1 MGLLFESI
9 LLFSLAVLIILVGML
24 VYYFKKR
31 IVDIEHKNAKCF
43 EIVQD
48 LYMQQMQLK
57 KDVFAVLFREQE
69 EVFTQTQHLEGT
81 LNERTLNERTL
92 NERTLND
99 RIHVELSESE
109 DDSDDDEESDDE
121 SDDDESSHD
130 ESSRDESSRD
140 ESSQKI
146 KIVNVDLSYPEEC
159 DISIDDESESEDE
172 IIDEPESEIVSLNN
186 QEPIVVNKVE
196 DTRKPVSKED
206 LQKMSPAT
214 LKSLLISKGGN
225 AETVNKLKKKDLV
238 DMLL

>member
-48 LYMQQMQLK
+48 VYMQQMQLK
-57 KDVFAVLFREQE
+57 KDVFAVLFRKQE
-69 EVFTQTQHLEGT
+69 EVFTQTQHLPEERT

-92 NERTLND
+92 NER
-99 RIHVELSESE
+99 IHVELSESE
-109 DDSDDDEESDDE
+109 DDSDSESDDSE
-121 SDDDESSHD
+121 TDDDDNESN
-130 ESSRDESSRD
+130 RDESNRD
-140 ESSQKI
+140 ESNQKI

-159 DISIDDESESEDE
+159 DISIDEESESEDE
-172 IIDEPESEIVSLNN
+172 IVDEPESEIVSLNN

-196 DTRKPVSKED
+196 ETRKPVSKED

-214 LKSLLISKGGN
+214 LKSLLVSKGVP
-225 AETVNKLKKKDLV
+225 AETANKLKKKELV

>member
-48 LYMQQMQLK
+48 VYMQQMQLK

-69 EVFTQTQHLEGT
+69 EVFTQTQEDREQVVK
-81 LNERTLNERTL
+81 ERIR
-92 NERTLND
+92 
-99 RIHVELSESE
+99 VELSESE
-109 DDSDDDEESDDE
+109 DE
-121 SDDDESSHD
+121 SDDDESDDSDDDESNHD
-130 ESSRDESSRD
+130 ESN
-140 ESSQKI
+140 QKI

-159 DISIDDESESEDE
+159 DINIDEESESEDE
-172 IIDEPESEIVSLNN
+172 IIDEPETEVVSLIN
-186 QEPIVVNKVE
+186 QENIVVNKVE
-196 DTRKPVSKED
+196 DTRKSVSKED

-214 LKSLLISKGGN
+214 LKSLIISKGGN
-225 AETVNKLKKKDLV
+225 AETVNKLKKKELV
-238 DMLL
+238 DMLRELVGSD

>member
-81 LNERTLNERTL
+81 LNENGLNERI
-92 NERTLND
+92 R
-99 RIHVELSESE
+99 VELSESDE
-109 DDSDDDEESDDE
+109 ESDDEESDDE
-121 SDDDESSHD
+121 ESDDD
-130 ESSRDESSRD
+130 ESSRDESSP
-140 ESSQKI
+140 KI

-206 LQKMSPAT
+206 LQKMSPAS

-225 AETVNKLKKKDLV
+225 AETVNKLKKKELV
-238 DMLL
+238 DKLRELVVPL